1 MNALNTKPN
10 EPSMEEILASIRR
23 IIADDEDRVVAA
35 AAPAVQQA
43 PLQAEPAP
51 RYAPAA
57 APSYSA
63 PLSAV
68 QPEPAPYP
76 APQYHAPAPQPSQRA
91 PQSPQPAPHAYQPA
105 PEAYRP
111 APRAAEIDHGLNG
124 GVGDA
129 FRALEETAR
138 SGPQMTVEALV
149 VDTIR
154 PMLREW
160 LDAHL
165 PGLVKEMVRDEI
177 ERITRR
183 GR

>member
-23 IIADDEDRVVAA
+23 IIADDEDRVVAGVA
-35 AAPAVQQA
+35 ATVQQA
-43 PLQAEPAP
+43 APQAEPVA
-51 RYAPAA
+51 RYAQRHETFSPPPPPVHFQPA
-57 APSYSA
+57 P
-63 PLSAV
+63 V
-68 QPEPAPYP
+68 QPEPAAYA
-76 APQYHAPAPQPSQRA
+76 APEYHRPA
-91 PQSPQPAPHAYQPA
+91 PQSPQPAPQAH
-105 PEAYRP
+105 RP
-111 APRAAEIDHGLNG
+111 ASHAMEHD

-138 SGPQMTVEALV
+138 AGSPLTLEALV
-149 VDTIR
+149 VDAIR
-154 PMLREW
+154 PMLRDW